1 MKVLH
6 ICKHILNGR
15 AVICPGWLSGY
26 LFYIIILIFF
36 YFIIYFSITYFFK
49 LSGLNIYSIQ
59 IFWRLMI
66 KARCTP
72 SQLSASRDHVLWF
85 NTPFPTPGSLYS
97 SFQWEEGKQIVTS
110 HENSLTG
117 GRQKVGYSETS
128 YLPLLE
134 WLLQPFLVL
143 TGDIFSNGT

>member
-6 ICKHILNGR
+6 ISKHILNGI

-26 LFYIIILIFF
+26 LFYIIIIIILIF
-36 YFIIYFSITYFFK
+36 YFIFYFSIAYFFK

-72 SQLSASRDHVLWF
+72 SQLSASRDRVLWF
-85 NTPFPTPGSLYS
+85 NTLFPAPGTLCS
-97 SFQWEEGKQIVTS
+97 SFQWEEGKQIITS

-128 YLPLLE
+128 YLPL
-134 WLLQPFLVL
+134 QPFRVL